1 MKNGDVE
8 KKKNKM
14 DNKETKISIG
24 SSANF
29 VSKNKQK
36 INSVP

>member
-8 KKKNKM
+8 
-14 DNKETKISIG
+14 NKETKITIG
-24 SSANF
+24 PSANF